1 MMMFMGLHVVIEP
14 KPVPN
19 ILRHG
24 PRAIVVTCEEAV
36 KLASGDRGAIIALM
50 AEREAYET
58 AKAS

>member
-1 MMMFMGLHVVIEP
+1 MMMFMGLHVIIEP

-24 PRAIVVTCEEAV
+24 PHAIVVTGEEAV
-36 KLASGDRGAIIALM
+36 KLASGDQRAIMALV

-58 AKAS
+58 AKAA